1 MKVST
6 GSANQGIIIAIRVR
20 EHGLKDGVSYQIKD
34 LRWRPTL
41 GHQGR
46 LCICRFH
53 ATGLQPRFT
62 DDERGLDIGLIDSTE
77 STYWTRS
84 AEVRR
89 GKSRI
94 EDIPLRA
101 CRYAHRFNTRRENAG
116 PSDVVRCMEMVG

>member
-1 MKVST
+1 MEAADYMKVST

-62 DDERGLDIGLIDSTE
+62 VTLIAMIIPWFALPVDTFIYCLLEGYLAVYSLHSSSLQTPNLNVDH
-77 STYWTRS
+77 S
-84 AEVRR
+84 A
-89 GKSRI
+89 
-94 EDIPLRA
+94 P
-101 CRYAHRFNTRRENAG
+101 
-116 PSDVVRCMEMVG
+116 